1 MLLATGCVSAMASG
15 SSLTQNVKST
25 KINTDDVVTESDP
38 ILKFTAEMFNLA
50 LADGEENVFLSP
62 LSAYLALAMLT
73 NGAKGDTLDALLN
86 VLGGEDLES
95 LNILCR
101 ALINSI
107 TDTENNTIINIA
119 DSVWFEKNGFT
130 VNDEFLNNAV
140 NYFDSDAFAV
150 DFSKTSTVKE
160 INNWISDKTEGLI
173 KEMLT
178 KLDPATVAILV
189 NTIYFNAKWQDE
201 FTRTYKDKFNGTE
214 TDFMALY
221 SVQMKYFNIDGA
233 EGVIIPYD
241 DGRNVFIAM
250 KDGAELDVKKILS
263 SADDKLITL
272 NIPKFKLDYSKSL
285 KDILSLM
292 GIEIIFDEILCDVEN
307 IGTLDGGKLF
317 VNDVVQNTAIEFNEA
332 GTEAAAATVVEV
344 FGTSAPIVQP
354 YVITF
359 DKPFNYMI
367 FNLDTEI
374 PLFIGR
380 LDKPVFG
387 E

>member
-1 MLLATGCVSAMASG
+1 M
-15 SSLTQNVKST
+15 
-25 KINTDDVVTESDP
+25 
-38 ILKFTAEMFNLA
+38 
-50 LADGEENVFLSP
+50 
-62 LSAYLALAMLT
+62 
-73 NGAKGDTLDALLN
+73 N
-86 VLGGEDLES
+86 VLGGKDLES
-95 LNILCR
+95 LNLTCR

-107 TDTENNTIINIA
+107 METANNTIINIA

-130 VNDEFLNNAV
+130 VNDEFLHNAV
-140 NYFDSDAFAV
+140 NYFDADVFAA

-160 INNWISDKTEGLI
+160 INNWIEDKTEGLI

-178 KLDPATVAILV
+178 ELDPATVAILV
-189 NTIYFNAKWQDE
+189 NTIYFNAKWQDQ
-201 FTRTYKDKFNGTE
+201 FKITYKDIFNGAE
-214 TDFMALY
+214 TDFMSLT
-221 SVQMKYFNIDGA
+221 VQMKYFNIDGA

-241 DGRNVFIAM
+241 DGKNVFIAV
-250 KDGAELDVKKILS
+250 KDGVELDVKKILS
-263 SADDKLITL
+263 SAENKLITL

-317 VNDVVQNTAIEFNEA
+317 VNDVMQNTAIEFNET
-332 GTEAAAATVVEV
+332 GTEAAAATVVEI
-344 FGTSAPIVQP
+344 FGTSAPITQP

-367 FNLDTEI
+367 FNLDTEV

-380 LDKPVFG
+380 LDKAVFN
-387 E
+387 